1 MVARVDGLDGGLIGV
16 HRTWLDRGADGI
28 WHRCD
33 RASLGPTAG
42 GAVRLGPLDPDRA
55 LIVGEGIETVLSLMQ
70 LRGLPGWAAIST
82 SGLNALMLPLAARRV
97 LIAVDHD
104 EHGKGEAA
112 AREAGQ
118 RWVSEQREVRLAMPM
133 GIGDWND
140 VLGGRCN
147 A

>member
-55 LIVGEGIETVLSLMQ
+55 LIVGEVRATADAVSS
-70 LRGLPGWAAIST
+70 RVAAA
-82 SGLNALMLPLAARRV
+82 LNAGSTTPAEVIKLPKR
-97 LIAVDHD
+97 
-104 EHGKGEAA
+104 G
-112 AREAGQ
+112 
-118 RWVSEQREVRLAMPM
+118 
-133 GIGDWND
+133 
-140 VLGGRCN
+140 
-147 A
+147 